1 MRRIISFNKTTEK
14 LLLSGETK
22 NCSYLKTATKVIKKP
37 SKKQGFLSMKNWSIF
52 SFGFMLE
59 DNSYQMM
66 ESLPLA
72 ELDAIMTTDILVAE
86 GVRQYLL
93 EHPADNP
100 DYFLWFD

>member
-1 MRRIISFNKTTEK
+1 MKK
-14 LLLSGETK
+14 L
-22 NCSYLKTATKVIKKP
+22 VH
-37 SKKQGFLSMKNWSIF
+37 F

-86 GVRQYLL
+86 GAPIPIRT
-93 EHPADNP
+93 PADNP
-100 DYFLWFD
+100 DYFL